1 MKYLN
6 YLKNLFIAISI
17 TIFALYI
24 LDNEYITK
32 YVLIAG
38 YLLIFLVPIINNYQK
53 QRTSYSEAEKK
64 KVQK

>member
-6 YLKNLFIAISI
+6 YLKYLFIAISI

-24 LDNEYITK
+24 LDNDYITK
-32 YVLIAG
+32 YVLVAG

-53 QRTSYSEAEKK
+53 QRTSHSEAEKK
-64 KVQK
+64 IVQK